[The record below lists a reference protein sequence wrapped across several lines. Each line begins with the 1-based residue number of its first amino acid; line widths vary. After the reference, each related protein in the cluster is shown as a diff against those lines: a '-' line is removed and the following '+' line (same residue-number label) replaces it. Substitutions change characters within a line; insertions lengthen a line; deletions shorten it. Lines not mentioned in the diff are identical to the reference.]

1 MLVAAVS
8 WKDFQF
14 FKSYRFK
21 TEFQIVAFKE
31 LMEKK
36 LIAREKL
43 RPFYNEIRKF
53 QDDLRSDNVI
63 QQLPIVLPALLQP
76 EPPLP
81 EIPVPAPE
89 PVPPVV
95 EEQLPAPATK
105 LDALRRELGHLLFD
119 SNRNNDIECARN
131 VANQGRSIADFKT
144 ITRSRLI

>member
-1 MLVAAVS
+1 
-8 WKDFQF
+8 
-14 FKSYRFK
+14 
-21 TEFQIVAFKE
+21 
-31 LMEKK
+31 MEKK

-95 EEQLPAPATK
+95 EEQLPAP
-105 LDALRRELGHLLFD
+105 E
-119 SNRNNDIECARN
+119 
-131 VANQGRSIADFKT
+131 
-144 ITRSRLI
+144 TR